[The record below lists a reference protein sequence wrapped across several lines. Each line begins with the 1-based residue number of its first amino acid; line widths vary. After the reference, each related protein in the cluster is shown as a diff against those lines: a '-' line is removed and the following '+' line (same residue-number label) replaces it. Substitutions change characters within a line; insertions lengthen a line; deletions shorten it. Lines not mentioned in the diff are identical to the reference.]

1 MATVP
6 LSRVQSIYTSK
17 EFGPSH
23 RRNPGL
29 LFESLSFCPIEPQDC
44 VSIERRTK
52 GAFPLTLFCEN
63 SGYRESQTFHRNTP
77 ILIEPSLETVS
88 QQAQTIK
95 FSPSKFAPC
104 RSKQLSSNHNE
115 HQGCEKMGR
124 QETQIPV
131 LALPVGLS
139 PPRKHLGKGRFACPG
154 CSSRWEVGKGIWFCL
169 FVL

>member
-29 LFESLSFCPIEPQDC
+29 LFDSLSFCPIEPQDC

-52 GAFPLTLFCEN
+52 GAFPLTLFCKN

-95 FSPSKFAPC
+95 FSPSKICTLPQQIVEFKPQWAPGMWKNGEA
-104 RSKQLSSNHNE
+104 RNPNSSS
-115 HQGCEKMGR
+115 C
-124 QETQIPV
+124 
-131 LALPVGLS
+131 S
-139 PPRKHLGKGRFACPG
+139 ACG
-154 CSSRWEVGKGIWFCL
+154 TFTTKEASW
-169 FVL
+169 